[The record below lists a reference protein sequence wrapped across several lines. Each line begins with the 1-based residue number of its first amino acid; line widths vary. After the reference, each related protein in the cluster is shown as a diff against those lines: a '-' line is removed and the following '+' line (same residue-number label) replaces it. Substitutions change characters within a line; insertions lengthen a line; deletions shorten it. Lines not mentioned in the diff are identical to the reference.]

1 MTHFQEDKRHYWN
14 LQIYTQTEKSPI
26 LRVATKIASKQRTK
40 HHPAPTAHGGKSPRF
55 SPRIRCHSHS
65 CRLIS
70 DRTNLKDTRPQPRCP
85 VPKNLHRAQ
94 TRIPTGEREHERD
107 CSQTNGPEFATFC
120 IQIPTDRSNPNGKK
134 ITKKSSKNNRSRDAV
149 KSNKSNGPNHDD
161 TNKGRRRT
169 CVYLTRDPPRLLATG
184 RRRRVGRERKRS
196 RQDRRRKNPNE
207 TKRNEAWGDWE
218 GSESLPRLASPRL
231 VAARTKQKLFFFC
244 VRVRICLPDRWERK
258 GREAPTSRRVKG
270 QASTGPTR
278 RWQRETASRAVAFV
292 GAKCPAGDVI
302 CDSLTSGPICWAHTE
317 RGAPCT
323 CLGRSVWMISAVQET
338 GFFFCD
344 EQEPGFCENVTLA
357 SSFE

>member
-1 MTHFQEDKRHYWN
+1 M
-14 LQIYTQTEKSPI
+14 
-26 LRVATKIASKQRTK
+26 
-40 HHPAPTAHGGKSPRF
+40 
-55 SPRIRCHSHS
+55 
-65 CRLIS
+65 
-70 DRTNLKDTRPQPRCP
+70 
-85 VPKNLHRAQ
+85 
-94 TRIPTGEREHERD
+94 
-107 CSQTNGPEFATFC
+107 
-120 IQIPTDRSNPNGKK
+120 
-134 ITKKSSKNNRSRDAV
+134 
-149 KSNKSNGPNHDD
+149 
-161 TNKGRRRT
+161 
-169 CVYLTRDPPRLLATG
+169 YLTRDPPRLLATG

-207 TKRNEAWGDWE
+207 TKRSVRGLR
-218 GSESLPRLASPRL
+218 GIRKPTSPRLASPR
-231 VAARTKQKLFFFC
+231 RRKNKTETFFFC